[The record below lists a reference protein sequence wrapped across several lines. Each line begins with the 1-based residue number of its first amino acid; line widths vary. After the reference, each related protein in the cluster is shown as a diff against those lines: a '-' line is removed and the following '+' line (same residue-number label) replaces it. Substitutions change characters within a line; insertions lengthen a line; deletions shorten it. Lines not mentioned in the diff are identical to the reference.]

1 MECITDTPASLDGPG
16 TPAEV
21 RIEAA
26 HIIASLSYGML
37 SRYVRN
43 HVFPEAGVP
52 GSPDALRT
60 LLRLNAAQPLL
71 YAIST
76 FQPSDPDALKAA
88 LARALR
94 ALSAAGAETV
104 GPSQWGLS
112 SHSSDLRREAK
123 AALDY
128 LFQVRIALLS
138 SQIAS

>member
-1 MECITDTPASLDGPG
+1 M
-16 TPAEV
+16 
-21 RIEAA
+21 
-26 HIIASLSYGML
+26 
-37 SRYVRN
+37 
-43 HVFPEAGVP
+43 GVA

-94 ALSAAGAETV
+94 ALSAAVAETV
-104 GPSQWGLS
+104 GPSQWGLA

-128 LFQVRIALLS
+128 AFQVSVSARAPLYLLS
-138 SQIAS
+138 DRTPARSLGRIHPPPPRPRTASQHRGRAAPCVRRSRQRPPSCCV